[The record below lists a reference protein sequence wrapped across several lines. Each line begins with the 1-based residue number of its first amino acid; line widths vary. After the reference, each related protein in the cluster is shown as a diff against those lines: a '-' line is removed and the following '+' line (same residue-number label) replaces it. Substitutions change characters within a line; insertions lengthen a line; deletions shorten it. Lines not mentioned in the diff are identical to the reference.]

1 MTLYYY
7 NKYSVNQVATQG
19 AQTTVTRIAID
30 NEESAYQQMSWNST
44 TGYVLTNYI
53 FNIYHANLIGYY
65 DKGFDWIANFG
76 QRISTSETEST
87 YLMNVYYYTITKS
100 RGTFISTIIG
110 TETQYPVDGESSGY
124 WYIRQGLAETAT
136 LTTPVGGEIWDT
148 THTLNWTK
156 SDSGVNVDIELSLNN
171 GSTWKRIASNNT
183 LLTMTYNFANEI
195 ETTNAKIRIR
205 TVDGVAVGVW
215 FTSGTFTILH
225 NVVPTKPPTLNIP
238 ALKSSEN
245 AIITWG
251 ASYDA
256 DGDIIKYYL
265 ERAINGG
272 SYAIILNGLSVLTHT
287 DSILTTYNTVKYRV
301 RAYDDTAYSIYNES
315 TLRTVQHFPD
325 FKMKIGGVLKS
336 SDSGWVKIN
345 GELKQI
351 STITIKDNGVLKE
364 V

>member
-1 MTLYYY
+1 MTLYCYDKYRIVYTYSMSLIANVNEIY
-7 NKYSVNQVATQG
+7 NLSV
-19 AQTTVTRIAID
+19 
-30 NEESAYQQMSWNST
+30 
-44 TGYVLTNYI
+44 TGYAQYALNSSTGVFSVSTAKTTDQTELGEKVY
-53 FNIYHANLIGYY
+53 NIVNGNLVEQYFTLPPGTLVSKTYESI
-65 DKGFDWIANFG
+65 
-76 QRISTSETEST
+76 ETGT
-87 YLMNVYYYTITKS
+87 
-100 RGTFISTIIG
+100 RGTFSSTISAG
-110 TETQYPVDGESSGY
+110 ETAYPLNGISGSY
-124 WYIRQGLAETAT
+124 WYIRQDLAETAT
-136 LTTPVGGEIWDT
+136 LTTPVGGEIWNT
-148 THTLNWTK
+148 THTLNWIK

-171 GSTWKRIASNNT
+171 GSTWKRISSNNA
-183 LLTMTYNFANEI
+183 LLTTNYNFTNEI

-205 TVDGVAVGVW
+205 AVDGGAVGVW
-215 FTSGTFTILH
+215 FTSGAFTIQH

-238 ALKSSEN
+238 ALKSGEN
-245 AIITWG
+245 AIITWA

-272 SYAIILNGLSVLTHT
+272 SYAIILNGLSVLTYT
-287 DSILTTYNTVKYRV
+287 DSILTTYNTVRYRV